1 MAEMALVSVAPPPAH
16 GKQSASRRGPTGIEV
31 SFGEDEIIVS
41 KTDLDGK
48 LTYANDVF
56 LRVSGYS
63 AEETIGMPHSF
74 IRHPEMPRCVFKLL
88 WDTVQ
93 DGREIF
99 AYVVNLTKDG
109 SHYWVFA
116 NVTPTF
122 GARGDIIGYHSNRR
136 LPDRS
141 QVERVRSLYQRLVAI
156 EKQHSSKAAAVAAST
171 EALNEIVLQNH
182 KSYEEFVFSI

>member
-1 MAEMALVSVAPPPAH
+1 MAQTALADFTPSPTT
-16 GKQSASRRGPTGIEV
+16 QSARRREPSGIEV
-31 SFGEDEIIVS
+31 FFGEDEIIVS

-48 LTYANDVF
+48 LTYVNDVF
-56 LRVSGYS
+56 LRVSGYT
-63 AEETIGMPHSF
+63 EDETLGMPHSF
-74 IRHPEMPRCVFKLL
+74 IRHPDMPRCVFKLL

-93 DGREIF
+93 SGREIF
-99 AYVVNLTKDG
+99 AYVVNLCKDG

-122 GARGDIIGYHSNRR
+122 GSRGDIIGYHSNRR

-141 QVERVRSLYQRLVAI
+141 QVETVRGLYKRLSGI
-156 EKQHSSKAAAVAAST
+156 ERQHASKAAAIAASSQ
-171 EALNEIVLQNH
+171 ALDEIVRQSH